1 MDPIKELPLLYNE
14 PHCFNK
20 DTAVDQIREGV
31 RRFRTVI
38 FPEQRELY
46 ESLAEKQQ
54 PCALFLTCGDSRI
67 EPLLLTGTS
76 LGLRDVLTQIHA
88 TI

>member
-1 MDPIKELPLLYNE
+1 
-14 PHCFNK
+14 
-20 DTAVDQIREGV
+20 V

-76 LGLRDVLTQIHA
+76 LGLRDVLTQIPRDYLIIRRCGSMLMQTTWGSA
-88 TI
+88 LRIA